1 MTDWREGD
9 PPEEDL
15 DSLDE
20 GDIASRPLL
29 VALSEPPPPP
39 SDAVEAL
46 RILSIG
52 SGRPAALEGEAVPAS
67 EPSRAF
73 SRPVSV
79 PPASPW
85 VPPASSPAPAP
96 SSPPA
101 PRAELPADSPALAAL
116 EDLTDDAYTPPPT
129 PAPPPVSIP
138 PSELAADDFV
148 EAPSSVPLAA
158 PAVPPPAPPA
168 ARPRASNEPV
178 ARRRAKPWW
187 DEVFQDDFARTMGK
201 VSDPQIRREATFIAE
216 SLGIEPGGV
225 VLDLAC
231 GTGRHAIELASRGY
245 SMVGLDLSVA
255 MLAQAAD
262 EAQSRGQRLNFLQ
275 GDMRE
280 MGFEDMFDGVYCWST
295 SFGYFED
302 DRNLAVAQRIHR
314 SLRRGG
320 MLLLDVVNR
329 DFVAPRQPTL
339 VWFEG
344 EGCVCIDD
352 TVVDFFSSRLRVK
365 RTVMLDDGRTRE
377 VDYSIRLYGL
387 HELGQ
392 LLRDAGFKVIEVSGH
407 PATPGVFFGAESP
420 RLIVLAEKV

>member
-1 MTDWREGD
+1 
-9 PPEEDL
+9 
-15 DSLDE
+15 
-20 GDIASRPLL
+20 
-29 VALSEPPPPP
+29 
-39 SDAVEAL
+39 
-46 RILSIG
+46 
-52 SGRPAALEGEAVPAS
+52 
-67 EPSRAF
+67 
-73 SRPVSV
+73 
-79 PPASPW
+79 
-85 VPPASSPAPAP
+85 
-96 SSPPA
+96 
-101 PRAELPADSPALAAL
+101 
-116 EDLTDDAYTPPPT
+116 
-129 PAPPPVSIP
+129 
-138 PSELAADDFV
+138 
-148 EAPSSVPLAA
+148 
-158 PAVPPPAPPA
+158 
-168 ARPRASNEPV
+168 
-178 ARRRAKPWW
+178 
-187 DEVFQDDFARTMGK
+187 MGK